1 MTHHTTTL
9 PRTEFNQFCDQLHKN
24 GHISINQADKF
35 KELGHIPLIYRDE
48 TTEFIFTQFHITG
61 SHTTIMIEGSH
72 ATQIIILPIEEMN

>member
-24 GHISINQADKF
+24 GHINIYQANKF

-48 TTEFIFTQFHITG
+48 TTEFIFTQFHIPS
-61 SHTTIMIEGSH
+61 SHTTIMIEGSL
-72 ATQIIILPIEEMN
+72 ATQITYIPLEETN